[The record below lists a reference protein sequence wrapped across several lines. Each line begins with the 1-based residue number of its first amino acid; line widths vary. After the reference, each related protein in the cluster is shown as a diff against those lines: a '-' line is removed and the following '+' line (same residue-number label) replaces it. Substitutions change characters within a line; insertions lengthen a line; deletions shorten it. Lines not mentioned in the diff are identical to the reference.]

1 MNVNNE
7 ALIDVKN
14 KIKALENDLSGNER
28 IGKIKELYSSSIEAA
43 FESRDTDFICKYI
56 TFLDDHNNSKAA
68 YEVAERLNRLQLDC
82 PSDFGTQD
90 IADLSLSLA
99 VVCENLSE
107 FKRAQDC
114 FSKALMLYE
123 KCGENESEELKAKTA
138 QCYLKFGLFYI
149 YQHSYSNASLYLTRA
164 VEAFEELAAKNP
176 SEYNIRLSESLNGL
190 CQFYAAIRNLSKAEL
205 FLKRAESINKA
216 LLDNEESLACSVE
229 TLLNFGKVYSSGD
242 WHIKEDKQLFEAK
255 EICEKLAELD
265 GEKYKPFLAKIYFHI
280 GLDYNGKRE
289 YDLAKDCFTRS
300 IEILKP
306 FADSAKERYS
316 YFLTFV
322 YTELADYYLTCDDKE
337 TAEKYFNMAVEA
349 AEPFVDN
356 QFPKY
361 NAALGTGYLNFGAS
375 CLMKKERKLAERYLK
390 KAADIFESL
399 AKMYP
404 EQFVPVLASCYINYA
419 LAVAGINLLKKIK
432 YLNKSV
438 ALAKTYPEDPV
449 CKVIL
454 EQYDAK

>member
-1 MNVNNE
+1 MNGSIE

-14 KIKALENDLSGNER
+14 KIKALENDLSDSDR
-28 IGKIKELYSSSIEAA
+28 IGKIKELYSSSIESA

-56 TFLDDHNNSKAA
+56 TFLDDHNSSKAA

-82 PSDFGTQD
+82 PSEFGTQD
-90 IADLSLSLA
+90 IAELNLSLA
-99 VVCENLSE
+99 VVSENLSE
-107 FKRAQDC
+107 FKRVQDC

-138 QCYLKFGLFYI
+138 QCYLKFGLFYT
-149 YQHSYSNASLYLTRA
+149 YQCGYSNASLYLTRA
-164 VEAFEELAAKNP
+164 IEFFEELAAKNP

-190 CQFYAAIRNLSKAEL
+190 SLLYTMIRMQAKVKPLLE
-205 FLKRAESINKA
+205 RAESINAA
-216 LLDNEESLACSVE
+216 LPDNEESRACSVE

-265 GEKYKPFLAKIYFHI
+265 GEKYKPFLAKVYFHI

-289 YDLAKDCFTRS
+289 YDLAKDCFARS

-349 AEPFVDN
+349 AEPFVDS

-361 NAALGTGYLNFGAS
+361 NIMLGIGYLHFGAS
-375 CLMKKERKLAERYLK
+375 YLVRRERKLAEMYIK
-390 KAADIFESL
+390 KAIDIFGPLS
-399 AKMYP
+399 KMYP
-404 EQFVPVLASCYINYA
+404 EQFAPILASCYLNYS
-419 LAVAGINLLKKIK
+419 LAVTDFNLIKKIK
-432 YLNKSV
+432 YLNKSI
-438 ALAKTYPEDPV
+438 ALAKTQPEDPA
-449 CKVIL
+449 CKEIL
-454 EQYDAK
+454 EHFKVK